1 MRPYTRAEIDAFAVY
16 CAELDRCFFLPTG
29 QFDGQSAVTL
39 RLGPA
44 RNKQRLGVNWADD
57 YAFERLALH
66 SAVQGAIAQLGERL
80 AGSQKGTGSSP
91 VGSTPSPDRVRRR
104 QAEHVGDPGQGVLQV
119 VQPPLPQR

>member
-1 MRPYTRAEIDAFAVY
+1 MRPHTCAEIDAFAVY
-16 CAELDRCFFLPTG
+16 CAELDRCFFLRMG
-29 QFDGQSAVTL
+29 RFDEQSAVTL
-39 RLGPA
+39 PSWPT
-44 RNKQRLGVNWADD
+44 RNTQRLGVDWADD
-57 YAFERLALH
+57 YAFESLALH

-91 VGSTPSPDRVRRR
+91 VGSTPSPHRVRRR